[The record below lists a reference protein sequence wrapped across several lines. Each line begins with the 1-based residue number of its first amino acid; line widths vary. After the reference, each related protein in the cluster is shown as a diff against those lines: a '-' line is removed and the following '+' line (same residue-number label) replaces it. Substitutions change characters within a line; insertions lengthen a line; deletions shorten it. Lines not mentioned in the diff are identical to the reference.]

1 VNLYELLTGETFQA
15 EVGSVEERIKRNL
28 AARGYAK

>member
-1 VNLYELLTGETFQA
+1 VFERLTGQTFSS

-28 AARGYAK
+28 KAKGYA